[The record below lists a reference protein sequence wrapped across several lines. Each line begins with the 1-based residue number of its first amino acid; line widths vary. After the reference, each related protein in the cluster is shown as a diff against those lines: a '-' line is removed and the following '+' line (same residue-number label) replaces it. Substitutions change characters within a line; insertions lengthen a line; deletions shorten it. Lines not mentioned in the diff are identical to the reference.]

1 MNDDARKN
9 LDKILKNNSNISLK
23 QNNINKEDKSIN
35 NEQNVEINNQEDN
48 RLFDTSDV
56 QPDILIEKS
65 LDKTINGLTHFT
77 DKIHDNKKY
86 RKKIFCVLGIVLLI
100 ILGYSYIQS
109 KKDKD
114 TGMWLYSKEPEI
126 SDSCKENILYAIED
140 IEYWATESKLTD
152 GYILIDKNDKPSY
165 FIIESNLNPGGT
177 SDVETIV
184 IDYTEKNNYYW
195 DVSKDGDFDNPK
207 ELIKE
212 TVDKKINID
221 DYKIYRP
228 TVGELEEI
236 TSRNFY

>member
-23 QNNINKEDKSIN
+23 QNNIDKKDKSIN

-56 QPDILIEKS
+56 QPDMLIEKS
-65 LDKTINGLTHFT
+65 LDKTINGLTHFI
-77 DKIHDNKKY
+77 DKIHNNKKY
-86 RKKIFCVLGIVLLI
+86 RKKVFCVLGIVLLI

-109 KKDKD
+109 KKDED

-126 SDSCKENILYAIED
+126 STNCKEDVLHAIEN
-140 IEYWATESKLTD
+140 IEPWATESKLTN
-152 GYILIDKNDKPSY
+152 GYILMDKNDKPAY
-165 FIIESNLNPGGT
+165 FIIEVNLNPDGLI
-177 SDVETIV
+177 DIETMV
-184 IDYTEKNNYYW
+184 IDYSGKDNYYW
-195 DVSKDGDFDNPK
+195 EVSKDGDFDNPE

-212 TVDKKINID
+212 TRNKKINVD

-228 TVGELEEI
+228 TVGELEDI
-236 TSRNFY
+236 TNREFY